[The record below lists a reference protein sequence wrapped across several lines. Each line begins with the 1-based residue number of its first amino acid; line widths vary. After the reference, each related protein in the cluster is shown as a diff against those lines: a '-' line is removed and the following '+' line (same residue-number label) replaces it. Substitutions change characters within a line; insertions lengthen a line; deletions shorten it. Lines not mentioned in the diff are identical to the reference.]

1 MLGRAAQG
9 IRRRHTET
17 ERNVHVASVRAFTKT
32 NLDEQGFGGLD
43 AAAQARYALPL
54 RFTPAV
60 GTTLVVVGL
69 ALRSPRWLGATALV
83 ALSGALLPDGMLID
97 LVYNRGVRHA
107 FGAPPLPPTPTPRR
121 FSYLLS
127 TGFLAS
133 SALAFRYKRPA
144 CGLLLGGMVVIGGTI
159 LTTTLWCLGSW
170 SYRLLFRPATG
181 CCSGRRRLV
190 AGPDRLLTRR

>member
-1 MLGRAAQG
+1 V
-9 IRRRHTET
+9 
-17 ERNVHVASVRAFTKT
+17 NVASVRAFTKT

-54 RFTPAV
+54 RFTPGV
-60 GTTLVVVGL
+60 GTALVVLGL

-97 LVYNRGVRHA
+97 LVYNRAVRHV

-127 TGFLAS
+127 TGFLAG
-133 SALAFRYKRPA
+133 AAVAFHYKCPA
-144 CGLLLGGMVVIGGTI
+144 FGLLLGGLVAVGGSI

-170 SYRLLFRPATG
+170 SYRLLYRPTVDPTLTAHNPP
-181 CCSGRRRLV
+181 RNVV
-190 AGPDRLLTRR
+190 ALG